1 MHLSDG
7 RPETTAS
14 GRRSAVFFQ
23 KNKGRRIPSGANRT
37 ARFPTSFRLAGET
50 RFEHATYGFGDR
62 YSTVEPLPCAHCII
76 YDKNYFVKFLQRQT
90 GKNSHFFDAESHL
103 AAIKA
108 FSVPSLS
115 QITITD
121 GAEKVNDGRVKKM
134 NNMRNLIHSAMI
146 ALTETRS
153 RRRDMNKTNPS

>member
-1 MHLSDG
+1 MLWELIL
-7 RPETTAS
+7 PYMS
-14 GRRSAVFFQ
+14 GRLKVWLKTKKYSLQSRLY
-23 KNKGRRIPSGANRT
+23 
-37 ARFPTSFRLAGET
+37 LAGET

-108 FSVPSLS
+108 YSVPSLS